1 MEKLEKLSNFSL
13 EVLNSSVEAFLRR
26 DYYLADK
33 VADKSEN
40 VLSLERELVR
50 FLDSEENKI
59 ANAQNTNASIKLML
73 EDIRRTVEHASDIAE
88 SAMNQTVGE
97 IIKIEKRLGVAF

>member
-1 MEKLEKLSNFSL
+1 MG
-13 EVLNSSVEAFLRR
+13 
-26 DYYLADK
+26 
-33 VADKSEN
+33 
-40 VLSLERELVR
+40 

-97 IIKIEKRLGVAF
+97 IIKIEKRLGVTP

>member
-1 MEKLEKLSNFSL
+1 K
-13 EVLNSSVEAFLRR
+13 
-26 DYYLADK
+26 
-33 VADKSEN
+33 
-40 VLSLERELVR
+40 ELVR

-97 IIKIEKRLGVAF
+97 IIKIEKRLGVTF